1 MQQHDTLWKAAPDV
15 FIVTAPAVR
24 LIDAAADAV
33 SALRLTSHDPGVGF
47 HMHTRR
53 TTAAAGPAL
62 VVSDVAE
69 PAGGER
75 HTAVV
80 VSLVVDHDAAPGGG
94 RRALIRTHLEDGHT
108 QVSGSGF
115 TFERHHDMIR
125 AALVQAV
132 RRVDR
137 RTLHVESPTRPDRDR
152 PPVAAVPPITVE
164 RARQKRPT
172 HGAGA
177 LVVPRSGVDGRSF
190 AGLALMAVGIAT
202 MVMAVA
208 TGTFQL
214 GVGGVALGLLLGWV
228 GSRLDGI

>member
-15 FIVTAPAVR
+15 FVVTAPAVR
-24 LIDAAADAV
+24 LIEAAADAA

-69 PAGGER
+69 RDGGER

-80 VSLVVDHDAAPGGG
+80 VSLVVDADAAPGGG
-94 RRALIRTHLEDGHT
+94 RRAVIRTHLEDGHT
-108 QVSGSGF
+108 QVSGSVF
-115 TFERHHDMIR
+115 AYEHHHDAMR
-125 AALVQAV
+125 AALVEAV

-137 RTLHVESPTRPDRDR
+137 RALHMDAPAMPSPEE
-152 PPVAAVPPITVE
+152 PPIAATAAINVRRVRRTE
-164 RARQKRPT
+164 PT
-172 HGAGA
+172 HAAEALVIPGAGI
-177 LVVPRSGVDGRSF
+177 DGRSF
-190 AGLALMAVGIAT
+190 AGLGLMAVGIAT
-202 MVMAVA
+202 MLMAVA

-214 GVGGVALGLLLGWV
+214 GVGGVALGLSLGWF
-228 GSRLDGI
+228 GSRLDSH